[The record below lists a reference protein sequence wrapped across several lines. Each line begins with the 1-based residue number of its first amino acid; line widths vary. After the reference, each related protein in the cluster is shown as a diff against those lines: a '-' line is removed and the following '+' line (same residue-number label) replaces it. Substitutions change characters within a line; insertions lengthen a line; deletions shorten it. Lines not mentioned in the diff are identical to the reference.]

1 MISSLIVLLGM
12 VLSVA
17 LTTLAERKVMGACQR
32 RIGPNKV
39 GYVGLLQ
46 PFADGIKLI
55 LKESVLPLESS
66 NLLFFAMPF
75 FTFYLALLNWL
86 VMPLDFGI
94 AVGELLG
101 GGLLVILAISEL
113 GIYGV
118 IFSGWSANSKYP
130 FLGALRSTAQMI
142 SYSVGLSLII
152 LTVIFTL
159 GTIDLLEIITAQR
172 SVSVSLA
179 LFPMVGLFM
188 ISAVAETNRAPM
200 DLPEAESELVA
211 GFMTEHGAFPFAC
224 FFLAEYCNMI
234 TISTLFTILFFG
246 CSVAAG
252 GHLVL
257 LFFMI
262 WLRAS
267 LARMRFDQLMKLCW
281 SHILPFMMG
290 YIMFLPAFLFTFDI
304 LS

>member
-1 MISSLIVLLGM
+1 MIASLIALLGII
-12 VLSVA
+12 LSLA
-17 LTTLAERKVMGACQR
+17 LTTLAERKIMGAMQR

-39 GYVGLLQ
+39 GYVGLQQ
-46 PFADGIKLI
+46 PFADGIKQI
-55 LKESVLPLESS
+55 QKESVLPLESS

-86 VMPLDFGI
+86 IIPLDFGI

-101 GGLLVILAISEL
+101 GGLLIIVAISEQ

-130 FLGALRSTAQMI
+130 FQGAQRSTAQMI
-142 SYSVGLSLII
+142 SYSVGLSQIM
-152 LTVIFTL
+152 LTVVLTI
-159 GTIDLLEIITAQR
+159 GTIDLMEIITAQR
-172 SVSVSLA
+172 SVPVCFA
-179 LFPMVGLFM
+179 LFPMVFLFM

-200 DLPEAESELVA
+200 DLPEAESEQVS

-224 FFLAEYCNMI
+224 FFQAEYCNMI
-234 TISTLFTILFFG
+234 TISTLFSILFFG
-246 CSVAAG
+246 ISIAG
-252 GHLVL
+252 GGHIAQ

-267 LARMRFDQLMKLCW
+267 QARMRFDQQMRFCW
-281 SHILPFMMG
+281 SHILPFLMG
-290 YIMFLPAFLFTFDI
+290 YILFQPAFQFTFDI
-304 LS
+304 QS